1 MVLRGIFVTSVAF
14 VILLFAW
21 DARNNIHIQL
31 EVDTQQASM
40 KTCSLLWKVYI
51 ENRRPVLFI
60 TLLLVC
66 LLVILSWSPRSAG
79 NEARKDVL
87 YSVITR
93 FVVGIVLP
101 VMFTDLIELSKQ
113 EENGLKSAF
122 ISV

>member
-1 MVLRGIFVTSVAF
+1 MVLKVIFVTSVAF
-14 VILLFAW
+14 VLVFFAW
-21 DARNNIHIQL
+21 DARNNIHVQL
-31 EVDTQQASM
+31 EDDTQQASM
-40 KTCSLLWKVYI
+40 KTCSLLLKVFK

-66 LLVILSWSPRSAG
+66 LFVILSWSPRSAE
-79 NEARKDVL
+79 NEALKDVL

-113 EENGLKSAF
+113 EENGL
-122 ISV
+122 

>member
-1 MVLRGIFVTSVAF
+1 
-14 VILLFAW
+14 
-21 DARNNIHIQL
+21 
-31 EVDTQQASM
+31 M